1 MVRLCDRCAVAWRHG
16 GGTVVAGGT
25 VTCCHEVP
33 YVYVWCDRC
42 MGVPGGVSYGT
53 TLMRNATCLGVQR
66 HGGLEWHVYRVPC
79 AKVYESVVGWCSRW
93 VVVWRFTG
101 EDRQVHGDVAAKMHG
116 GTVNW

>member
-1 MVRLCDRCAVAWRHG
+1 MAVRWRHACGRWHG
-16 GGTVVAGGT
+16 GGTVVVGGT

-33 YVYVWCDRC
+33 YVFVWCDRC
-42 MGVPGGVSYGT
+42 MNVPGGLSYRT

-66 HGGLEWHVYRVPC
+66 HGDMEWHMFRVPG
-79 AKVYESVVGWCSRW
+79 ANVYERMVGWCSRW